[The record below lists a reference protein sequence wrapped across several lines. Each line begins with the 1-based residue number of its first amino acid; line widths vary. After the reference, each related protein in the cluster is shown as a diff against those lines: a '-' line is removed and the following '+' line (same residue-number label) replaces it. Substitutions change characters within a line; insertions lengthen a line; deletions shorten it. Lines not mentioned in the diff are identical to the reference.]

1 MNKWVKYLYLS
12 FFQMLVNEKAE
23 ALREE
28 AEEIVTMPTDMPSD
42 VPMEA
47 VAMATDS
54 QLSKAASSQWS
65 QSSIN
70 TT

>member
-1 MNKWVKYLYLS
+1 
-12 FFQMLVNEKAE
+12 MLVNEKAE

-28 AEEIVTMPTDMPSD
+28 AEEIVTMPTDMPLD